1 MMRAMPKIRVQLNA
15 RFSKPAQSDKNLHRP
30 LGRHDDLDGSF
41 AWREERTVTHALTV
55 QYDRVMFI
63 LEPNE
68 VTRGLPR
75 KKVEI
80 YDFPDGRIEVRYKGQ
95 ILPYRTYNRVTRVD
109 QGAIVE
115 NKRLSEALK
124 LCQKLQEEMPLKRR
138 SSSAPM
144 RSAQTGHM
152 FSPAQNLPASR

>member
-1 MMRAMPKIRVQLNA
+1 
-15 RFSKPAQSDKNLHRP
+15 
-30 LGRHDDLDGSF
+30 
-41 AWREERTVTHALTV
+41 
-55 QYDRVMFI
+55 MFI